1 MAPPL
6 TTSIIIEIVL
16 IPIFAVLAGVTI
28 YNFIRLRSVKLSFGF
43 CSPLRLVTR
52 SVGNICTVVAW
63 FDSYEQTDLLT
74 RACILTILSY
84 ALLFSSVLCLYNS
97 TRTHHTVFARVGKGL
112 HGVTTIASVLVIIGV
127 LNSRELFV
135 VPADADSS
143 AELSKIAHI
152 GTVLYIVITAVLAVL
167 ILLAKLGHSYVFSI
181 DERADEE
188 EWREQQAWTPLAL
201 NTTVLALPLLVAR
214 LVYTCCLIFGSD
226 NTLLLLSS
234 SDVWPARLVGA
245 GIVEVGL
252 LVILNGAGF
261 RLAKYLR
268 ASCSSSSSSFSKS
281 SSKREIEYGVVE
293 VGRSGSGVVEQQ

>member
-43 CSPLRLVTR
+43 CSPLRL
-52 SVGNICTVVAW
+52 
-63 FDSYEQTDLLT
+63 TDLLT
-74 RACILTILSY
+74 WACILTLLSY

-97 TRTHHTVFARVGKGL
+97 TRTHHTVFAREDKGV

-181 DERADEE
+181 DEVADEE

-201 NTTVLALPLLVAR
+201 NMTVLAFPLLVAR
-214 LVYTCCLIFGSD
+214 L
-226 NTLLLLSS
+226 
-234 SDVWPARLVGA
+234 AR
-245 GIVEVGL
+245 
-252 LVILNGAGF
+252 
-261 RLAKYLR
+261 
-268 ASCSSSSSSFSKS
+268 
-281 SSKREIEYGVVE
+281 
-293 VGRSGSGVVEQQ
+293 